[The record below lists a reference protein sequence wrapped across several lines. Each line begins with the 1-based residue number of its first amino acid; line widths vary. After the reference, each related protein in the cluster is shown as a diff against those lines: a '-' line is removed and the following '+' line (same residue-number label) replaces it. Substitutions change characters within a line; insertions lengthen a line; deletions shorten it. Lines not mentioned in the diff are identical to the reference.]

1 MARKAPKKSTA
12 SGDDDEP
19 SCCSGSFLLSQ
30 SARADE
36 ASAERKEG
44 RWVSSHA
51 LGGSGRGL
59 LPAVNGNGSGGTAA
73 GTDLGQ

>member
-36 ASAERKEG
+36 ASGAMTTRAEQPRGALNG
-44 RWVSSHA
+44 RRRA
-51 LGGSGRGL
+51 DG
-59 LPAVNGNGSGGTAA
+59 
-73 GTDLGQ
+73 

>member
-51 LGGSGRGL
+51 LGGSGRGP
-59 LPAVNGNGSGGTAA
+59 PAGGQRQRQRQRRNC
-73 GTDLGQ
+73 GRY